1 MRHQMHSLA
10 LALAAWAVA
19 ACAEDC
25 SSLLQARAP
34 VAQYTVVEQQE
45 EIVWNIARGTNYTL
59 QFFSV
64 VPTFGADGNYIAL
77 LHEFDPVL
85 SNYVGE
91 HALYC
96 SDASGVHKTQLRVYG
111 REKGIPVSL
120 IFHCD
125 WPEEQSELEN
135 FEVFLENEEGKTLG
149 KVAVNHNTP
158 SAKHQSVACVRDVFM
173 LDHLGLDRVN
183 ETLAYKHLVEWLEF
197 HLYHGM
203 DHFFVYT
210 FGTVDDV
217 YEEILKPYLL
227 AGAATRIHFK
237 TRPDFHR
244 QRQYWSM
251 TDCLYRSKNHA
262 TWVMPTVDRDEYF
275 RVTGPN
281 ELFGTPSV
289 PKNYFHTVWDAIVR
303 HEGKREEDVKSITFD
318 LYRFELPSRDELTI
332 SSTMRQAETQ
342 AAPFS
347 RGEGKKG
354 WPKFVYNVK
363 NANSV
368 YVHWV
373 HSSVHGTEDLHI
385 SPSLGVANHYRSPFD
400 FDEHEFPANVS
411 DTTLQTDVVALEE
424 ALAARFQRNPREFLK
439 YLSHK
444 HPAPDVP
451 ESNWFAATD
460 RLPTSWKA
468 ALPEYIPVD
477 WFGGAAGHNLLAEN
491 GIFDQL
497 KRDDLQ
503 MFG

>member
-1 MRHQMHSLA
+1 MGTTSPCSMSLT
-10 LALAAWAVA
+10 LY
-19 ACAEDC
+19 
-25 SSLLQARAP
+25 SRSL
-34 VAQYTVVEQQE
+34 
-45 EIVWNIARGTNYTL
+45 
-59 QFFSV
+59 
-64 VPTFGADGNYIAL
+64 
-77 LHEFDPVL
+77 
-85 SNYVGE
+85 
-91 HALYC
+91 ALYC
-96 SDASGVHKTQLRVYG
+96 SDASGLHKAQLRVYG

-120 IFHCD
+120 IFQCD
-125 WPEEQSELEN
+125 WPEELSEVEN

-158 SAKHQSVACVRDVFM
+158 TAKHQSVACVRDVFM
-173 LDHLGLDRVN
+173 LDGVN

-244 QRQYWSM
+244 LRHYWSM